1 MEVIGEEV
9 LDVGLD
15 LKPEAEVPLRRRQ
28 LLPWWVKVF
37 SWIFMLVGVIG
48 VISLPFAAFGMTFN
62 LSFYGIETNE
72 PLSFTGLL
80 VISLFIIKGFTAY
93 SLWFEKDWAIT
104 LGYIDAVIGMVIC
117 LIVMWVAPYFM
128 EGFESEFKVELIFL
142 LAFVFLLKKKQSQWV
157 NSHID

>member
-1 MEVIGEEV
+1 
-9 LDVGLD
+9 
-15 LKPEAEVPLRRRQ
+15 
-28 LLPWWVKVF
+28 
-37 SWIFMLVGVIG
+37 MLVGVIG